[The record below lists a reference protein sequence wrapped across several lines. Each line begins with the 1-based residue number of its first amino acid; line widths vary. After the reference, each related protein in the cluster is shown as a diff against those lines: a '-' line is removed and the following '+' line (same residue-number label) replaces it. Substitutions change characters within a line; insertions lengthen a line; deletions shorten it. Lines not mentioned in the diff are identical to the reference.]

1 MKIKVPTLNAQQAN
15 IQTIDIGQ
23 VVIGPI
29 SVDTLT
35 LSNADFTMSA
45 AQGVL
50 SQVKVSISIHISVEW
65 HVHVGLPDGI
75 PDIDIGDTYDL
86 GSIGFGPIN
95 IGNVVIPGLNNIKLH
110 IPSLTA
116 QNITAAPSSPVT
128 IQLKN
133 VTADNINAA
142 NFTLPSAG
150 FSIAGMSLTSA
161 QGSGL
166 GVPAANMDQATIGH
180 LHGNPVKIPAFA
192 LGNINMAAAQIP
204 DISSSAPLDIPA
216 ILPTQSPGFDAGIL
230 RLFLHLTP
238 SALMHIDHLD
248 ITNAKASA
256 TVNDVVLN
264 NVTIPYDVMNL
275 KLSDIGINTLTI
287 PSINIA

>member
-1 MKIKVPTLNAQQAN
+1 MKINIPTLNAQQAN
-15 IQTIDIGQ
+15 IETIDIGQ

-29 SVDTLT
+29 TVGNLT

-45 AQGVL
+45 AKGVL
-50 SQVKVSISIHISVEW
+50 SDVKVSISIDISVEW

-86 GSIGFGPIN
+86 GSIGFGPIS
-95 IGNVVIPGLNNIKLH
+95 IGNVVIPGLNNIKLN

-116 QNITAAPSSPVT
+116 QDITSAPSSPVT
-128 IQLKN
+128 IQLKK
-133 VTADNINAA
+133 VTGDTINAA

-150 FSIAGMSLTSA
+150 FSLAGIALTSA
-161 QGSGL
+161 QANGL
-166 GVPAANMDQATIGH
+166 EVPTANLNQATIRH
-180 LHGNPVKIPAFA
+180 LHGEPLQIPSFE
-192 LGNINMAAAQIP
+192 LGNLNVAAAQIP
-204 DISSSAPLDIPA
+204 EISSSAPLDIPA

-230 RLFLHLTP
+230 RLYLHLTP
-238 SALMHIDHLD
+238 SALMHIDHME
-248 ITNAKASA
+248 ITNANASA
-256 TVNDVVLN
+256 TVNNVVLN
-264 NVTIPYDVMNL
+264 NVTLPYDVMNL

>member
-29 SVDTLT
+29 TVGNLT
-35 LSNADFTMSA
+35 LSNADFAMSA

-50 SQVKVSISIHISVEW
+50 TDVNVSISIHISVEW

-75 PDIDIGDTYDL
+75 PDIDIGDTSDL

-116 QNITAAPSSPVT
+116 QNITSAPSSPVT
-128 IQLKN
+128 IQLKK

-150 FSIAGMSLTSA
+150 FSVTGMTLTSA
-161 QGSGL
+161 QANGL
-166 GVPAANMDQATIGH
+166 AVPAANMDQATISH
-180 LHGNPVKIPAFA
+180 LHGEPVQIPSFA
-192 LGNINMAAAQIP
+192 LGNLNMAAAQIP

-216 ILPTQSPGFDAGIL
+216 NLPTQSPGFDAGIL
-230 RLFLHLTP
+230 KLYLHLTP
-238 SALMHIDHLD
+238 SALMHIDHLE

-256 TVNDVVLN
+256 TVNNVVLN
-264 NVTIPYDVMNL
+264 NVTLPYDVMNL

>member
-166 GVPAANMDQATIGH
+166 GVPATNMDQATIGH